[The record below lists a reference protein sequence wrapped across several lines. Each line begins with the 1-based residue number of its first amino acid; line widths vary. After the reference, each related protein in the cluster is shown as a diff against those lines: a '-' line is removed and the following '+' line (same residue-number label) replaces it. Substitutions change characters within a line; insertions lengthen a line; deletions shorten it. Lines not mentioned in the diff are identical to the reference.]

1 MLPFLS
7 VSTKKKKWTLLGL
20 GTNTHITRSLFCFV
34 FWFVRLFFL
43 FLFLFINIHW
53 TYFNSILSISSY
65 WFSLFIY
72 SFSMAKP
79 DSTLD
84 WLVFT
89 INSKDRRS
97 QHLYLQLRESHENI
111 VTTDAIGCHW
121 LIIEINC
128 RQVLSFLLIPWY
140 FCTVKVICYLIPCW
154 MN

>member
-1 MLPFLS
+1 MISFY
-7 VSTKKKKWTLLGL
+7 KKEEVNSIRVGNKYSY
-20 GTNTHITRSLFCFV
+20 NSEFVLFCFLV
-34 FWFVRLFFL
+34 CPFVFL

-111 VTTDAIGCHW
+111 VTTDAIGCHC

-140 FCTVKVICYLIPCW
+140 FCTVKVICYLIPCR